1 MRKESKSNSR
11 PSFNIKW
18 FYPGMRIKRWI
29 LLLILGILLIAS
41 GLAGGLLTLR
51 SSNIASLQSK
61 VLGAAYT
68 LDFIIGVWLVI
79 QAVKKIFRSIVTLF
93 LPQRE
98 EKFIDIVYQK
108 RQLARGPKIVAIGG
122 GTGLSTILHGLKE
135 HTDHNSAIVT
145 VADDGGSSGRLRQQ
159 FDILP
164 PGDIRNCLVALAD
177 TEPLMH
183 KLFQFRFGKD
193 SEFAGHNFG
202 NLFIT
207 VMTQLTGDFEQAIKE
222 SSKVLAIRGH
232 VIPSTLNKVTLVA
245 KHKDGSQTKGEKNIP
260 ETGIPI
266 DKVYLSPEG
275 NTATPEAIGAI
286 QDADIIVLGPG
297 SLYTSIVPNLLIKEI
312 TEAIVSSKAIKLYI
326 CNIMTQHGETD
337 NFTASDHLR
346 VLIAHSHP
354 RIIDYNIVNNGS
366 IPKDILDKYKLEHS
380 SLVTMDVDKI
390 RNLGYKVIVDN
401 LVSVNNEAIR
411 HNDIKLAQIIMKIFH
426 SGRHGRPR

>member
-183 KLFQFRFGKD
+183 KLFQFRFSKD

-222 SSKVLAIRGH
+222 SSKILAIRGH
-232 VIPSTLNKVTLVA
+232 VIPSTLSKVTLVA
-245 KHKDGSQTKGEKNIP
+245 KYKDGTQTEGEAKIP
-260 ETGIPI
+260 EAGVPI
-266 DKVYLSPEG
+266 DKVHLAPEN
-275 NTATPEAIGAI
+275 NTATPEAIRAI

-297 SLYTSIVPNLLIKEI
+297 SLYTSIIPNLLIKEI
-312 TEAIVSSKAIKLYI
+312 TESIVNSKALKFYI
-326 CNIMTQHGETD
+326 CNIMTEHGETD
-337 NFTASDHLR
+337 NFTASDHAR
-346 VLIAHSHP
+346 VLITHSHP
-354 RIIDYNIVNNGS
+354 RIIDYCIINNGTV
-366 IPKDILDKYKLEHS
+366 PKDLLEKYKFEHAS
-380 SLVTMDVDKI
+380 FVSADIDRI
-390 RNLGYKVIVDN
+390 RSLGYKVIADN
-401 LVSVNNEAIR
+401 LVSIKEVVR
-411 HNDIKLAQIIMKIFH
+411 HDALKLAQIIIKIFKNK
-426 SGRHGRPR
+426 RHARFR